1 MHRISQKLELIYNN
15 YKLLPLCLCAA
26 VIIDYSLTFY
36 FAGSAETVLR
46 YEYSPALLYALRH
59 GIVLPYIASMVL
71 FYYAAGYVVLKF
83 LADSEIYF
91 VGAAVVLLIS
101 LTHVLGGMSWYI
113 RNSWYSNSVIS
124 LSMISVLITLTIFAY
139 EIFNEAHKN
148 A

>member
-1 MHRISQKLELIYNN
+1 MSQKLDFVYNN

-36 FAGSAETVLR
+36 FAGSPEAILK
-46 YEYSPALLYALRH
+46 YEFSPTLLYALRH
-59 GIVLPYIASMVL
+59 GIVLPYLASMVL
-71 FYYAAGYVVLKF
+71 FYYAAGYFVLK
-83 LADSEIYF
+83 LLTDSDIYF

-124 LSMISVLITLTIFAY
+124 LAMISILITLTAFGY
-139 EIFNEAHKN
+139 EILNEKHGN
-148 A
+148 I